1 MKFEEILPKNQKRI
15 GLTGGIASGK
25 STISEYIHKQKKIEI
40 LDADFYSKQLIMPG
54 KESYHKIIE
63 HYGVEITDLESPNKE
78 IITSKLRKIIF
89 NDSLEK
95 IWLENLLHPL
105 IKYQMLNDC
114 IKLIENKTLVLV
126 IPLLF
131 EANFNDLCT
140 EIWLV
145 KCSEDAQRK
154 RLMKRD
160 RISRE
165 EAEKLISSQMS
176 LEEKE
181 QKSDIV
187 LVNESSRTNWEK
199 QLDNLL

>member
-1 MKFEEILPKNQKRI
+1 
-15 GLTGGIASGK
+15 
-25 STISEYIHKQKKIEI
+25 
-40 LDADFYSKQLIMPG
+40 MPG

-78 IITSKLRKIIF
+78 IIPSKLRKIIF
-89 NDSLEK
+89 SNSCER
-95 IWLENLLHPL
+95 IWLEDLLHPL
-105 IKYQMLNDC
+105 IKYKMLNDC

-160 RISRE
+160 KISRE

-187 LVNESSRTNWEK
+187 LVNESSRIHWEK

>member
-1 MKFEEILPKNQKRI
+1 MF
-15 GLTGGIASGK
+15 
-25 STISEYIHKQKKIEI
+25 
-40 LDADFYSKQLIMPG
+40 
-54 KESYHKIIE
+54 
-63 HYGVEITDLESPNKE
+63 
-78 IITSKLRKIIF
+78 
-89 NDSLEK
+89 
-95 IWLENLLHPL
+95 
-105 IKYQMLNDC
+105 NDC

-160 RISRE
+160 KISRE
-165 EAEKLISSQMS
+165 EAEKLISSQMR

-187 LVNESSRTNWEK
+187 LINESSRIDWEK